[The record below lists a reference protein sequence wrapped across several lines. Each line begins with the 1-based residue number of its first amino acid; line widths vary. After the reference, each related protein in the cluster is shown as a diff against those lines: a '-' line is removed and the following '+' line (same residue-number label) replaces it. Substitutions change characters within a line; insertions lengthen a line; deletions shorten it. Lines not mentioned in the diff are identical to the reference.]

1 MGEIAALW
9 QEAEEHIR
17 AFEQLARRTVEEAW
31 LAGDALLRIKQ
42 QLPHGTWTPALAERG
57 IPARTA
63 QRCIRL
69 RQAYPQKR
77 QLVAFD
83 SVSAAL
89 TGKGK
94 GKRPRAKA
102 KAGHPAFLVSVDDM
116 FDWERGEVTAM
127 ARRLMNAEAQKE
139 FSEAILN
146 VIQEYLEEF
155 ETVQELANAL
165 TWFRL
170 ALSCQ
175 VDIGPLENNPAAQA
189 ETERRTDGFFG
200 SQFDWLENPD
210 DFLRICLH
218 MSGRLHRLKG
228 VSRARILM
236 LNGPGGEKPYEQVEE
251 TRLVQASFSGSNGLG
266 NT

>member
-1 MGEIAALW
+1 MEMGEIAALW

-69 RQAYPQKR
+69 RQAYSQKR

-94 GKRPRAKA
+94 GKRPRARA
-102 KAGHPAFLVSVDDM
+102 RAGHPAFLVSVDDM
-116 FDWERGEVTAM
+116 FD
-127 ARRLMNAEAQKE
+127 
-139 FSEAILN
+139 
-146 VIQEYLEEF
+146 
-155 ETVQELANAL
+155 
-165 TWFRL
+165 
-170 ALSCQ
+170 
-175 VDIGPLENNPAAQA
+175 
-189 ETERRTDGFFG
+189 
-200 SQFDWLENPD
+200 
-210 DFLRICLH
+210 
-218 MSGRLHRLKG
+218 
-228 VSRARILM
+228 
-236 LNGPGGEKPYEQVEE
+236 
-251 TRLVQASFSGSNGLG
+251 
-266 NT
+266 

>member
-1 MGEIAALW
+1 MGEITALW
-9 QEAEEHIR
+9 QEAEQHIR
-17 AFEQLARRTVEEAW
+17 AFELLARRTVEEAW

-42 QLPHGTWTPALAERG
+42 QLPHGAWTPALEERG

-63 QRCIRL
+63 QRFIRL
-69 RQAYPQKR
+69 RQTYPQKR
-77 QLVAFD
+77 QLVDFD

-94 GKRPRAKA
+94 RPREKTR
-102 KAGHPAFLVSVDDM
+102 AGHPAFLVSVDDM

-127 ARRLMNAEAQKE
+127 ARRLMNAEEQRA

-146 VIQEYLEEF
+146 VIQEYLEES

-189 ETERRTDGFFG
+189 ETERRTDGFYG
-200 SQFDWLENPD
+200 SQFDWLESPD
-210 DFLRICLH
+210 DFLRISFN
-218 MSGRLHRLKG
+218 MSGRLQQLKG
-228 VSRARILM
+228 ASRASIAM
-236 LNGPGGEKPYEQVEE
+236 LDGPGGEKPYERVERA
-251 TRLVQASFSGSNGLG
+251 RLVQASFSGSNGLRS
-266 NT
+266 T